1 MTEVQHGWDL
11 TPADAIVV
19 QHQLAR
25 FIVQRAGAETVR
37 NIGGVDVSYRDGM
50 AYAAAVLFSY
60 PELRLLEYALA
71 KRRVKFPY
79 VPGLLSF
86 REGPAALDAV
96 QKLKVMPDLLMFDA
110 HGLAHPRRFGLASHI
125 GLMLD
130 IPSIGCAKTRLCG
143 TYAEPG
149 VQRGDYSY
157 LVDRDETIGAV
168 VRTRPS
174 VRPVFVSIGHRVD
187 LGMSVAV
194 VLKCSDRYRIP
205 EPTRWAD
212 CLTKLSPIPT
222 REAIRRLKASRTAEP
237 R

>member
-1 MTEVQHGWDL
+1 MTEVQHRWDL
-11 TPADAIVV
+11 TPADAIIL
-19 QHQLAR
+19 QHQLAQ
-25 FIVQRAGAETVR
+25 FVVQSASADTVR
-37 NIGGVDVSYRDGM
+37 TIAGVDVSYRDGM

-60 PELRLLEYALA
+60 PELQLLEYARV
-71 KRRVKFPY
+71 KRRVRFPY

-96 QKLKVMPDLLMFDA
+96 QKLRVIPDLLMFDG

-125 GLMLD
+125 GLILD

-168 VRTRPS
+168 VRTRAS
-174 VRPVFVSIGHRVD
+174 VKPVFVSIGHRVD

-194 VLKCSDRYRIP
+194 VLKCSDRNRLP

-212 CLTKLSPIPT
+212 CLTKESAILI
-222 REAIRRLKASRTAEP
+222 REAIRRLKASRVADP